1 MVCLRVPLTRS
12 HTLARPAEAIS
23 FPKKCDSQI
32 LDTRFTDPKSAAL
45 QSKVTDRQTILE
57 TSSVSC
63 NRPDGESDLE
73 CFRRE
78 LNFPFLD
85 KMLNELDKRFSD
97 QACEMMLLWPTQ

>member
-1 MVCLRVPLTRS
+1 MPAAVILIGMVCLRVPLTRS

-32 LDTRFTDPKSAAL
+32 LDTRFTD
-45 QSKVTDRQTILE
+45 TILE

-97 QACEMMLLWPTQ
+97 QACEMMLLGPTQ